1 MLVAFITVLQ
11 NFEALLAANDRAEL
25 ILSTYNTVKKHK
37 MSLDEAK
44 TKLRPTASSS
54 ATSPSASSSALD
66 IFDVFNDPS
75 PQPSHLGKA
84 AAPQLGI
91 KIDAYSGEP
100 AKASPSLIRTTPKHG
115 EAVDDEVMGLHA
127 FTSSPAVQRT
137 APPVA
142 NNVPLPAPPLVQP
155 QPTSTSS
162 ASHTSLLEG
171 IFSPETQ
178 TAVKSTPATTIP
190 KISPPVTNK
199 PTSIPILPPP
209 PASSVRSPAPPRSKA
224 TAAQPAADHMDELL
238 SIATRQSSTPQQG
251 L

>member
-171 IFSPETQ
+171 IFSPEI
-178 TAVKSTPATTIP
+178 IP